1 MNKKGFIIV
10 GILILLIVLAVICS
24 KFISDKKAE
33 DKDYELFQ
41 VSEYLYF
48 PLEVDGKYG
57 VIKRDGSIV
66 IMAEYDDVEIPNQD
80 KAIFVCSKD
89 GKNIVLNDKKEQ
101 LFENYEDVSA
111 VKDNTS
117 SENNVFNN
125 TVLKYKENNRYGVLD
140 FSGNKIT
147 DADYE
152 WKI

>member
-89 GKNIVLNDKKEQ
+89 GKNIVLNDQKEQ
-101 LFENYEDVSA
+101 
-111 VKDNTS
+111 
-117 SENNVFNN
+117 
-125 TVLKYKENNRYGVLD
+125 
-140 FSGNKIT
+140 
-147 DADYE
+147 
-152 WKI
+152 